1 MKAKK
6 AIKRLAKAE
15 TLLTNVIDEYPAAK
29 DGLRALL
36 DSAKTS
42 VSQARA
48 AIDLEESA
56 QPRKTAGGAK
66 AVSSPKEASSRRLSD
81 AGRKRISLAA
91 KKRWAAARRKG
102 VNAVTGQK
110 LSKTA

>member
-15 TLLTNVIDEYPAAK
+15 TLLATVLDQYPAGN
-29 DGLRALL
+29 DGLRDLL

-42 VSQARA
+42 IARARA
-48 AIDLEESA
+48 AIDVEVA
-56 QPRKTAGGAK
+56 VTPAK
-66 AVSSPKEASSRRLSD
+66 KSPARAKQAKPGRLTE

-91 KKRWAAARRKG
+91 KKRWAAARRVK
-102 VNAVTGQK
+102 
-110 LSKTA
+110 KTA